1 MNETRTNH
9 RVYSDFSKIREN
21 IETTTVIKV
30 TICDLLWKFYFKKFN
45 DFFVKY
51 MNETLLFSLYTNHLI
66 FKDYDMDKDITI
78 SCVILQTLAANITI
92 VNSHR
97 ESYYARS

>member
-1 MNETRTNH
+1 
-9 RVYSDFSKIREN
+9 
-21 IETTTVIKV
+21 
-30 TICDLLWKFYFKKFN
+30 
-45 DFFVKY
+45 

-78 SCVILQTLAANITI
+78 SCVILQTLAENITI